1 VAGTPAGYSA
11 LPAIA
16 LLKAWLKRASGH
28 VVNAATH
35 LKLICSFATS
45 RRFREQR
52 LPTFATSR
60 GVVGVRFGARAVM
73 GGSIRATTY
82 TGRSR

>member
-28 VVNAATH
+28 VVLTPQLN
-35 LKLICSFATS
+35 LKLICSFAIS
-45 RRFREQR
+45 LRFREQR
-52 LPTFATSR
+52 LPTLATSH
-60 GVVGVRFGARAVM
+60 GVVGVRFGA
-73 GGSIRATTY
+73 
-82 TGRSR
+82 